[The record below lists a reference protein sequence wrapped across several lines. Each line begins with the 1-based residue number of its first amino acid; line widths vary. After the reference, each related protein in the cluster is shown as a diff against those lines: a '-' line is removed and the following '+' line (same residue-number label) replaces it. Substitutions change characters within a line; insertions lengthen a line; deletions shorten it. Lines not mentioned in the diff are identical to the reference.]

1 MLAQLSKLNRL
12 TVSKKETAERNAFSR
27 LRVWHAE
34 QGCCQMKPVAAA

>member
-12 TVSKKETAERNAFSR
+12 TVSKETAERNAFSR

-34 QGCCQMKPVAAA
+34 QYCGQMKPVAAA